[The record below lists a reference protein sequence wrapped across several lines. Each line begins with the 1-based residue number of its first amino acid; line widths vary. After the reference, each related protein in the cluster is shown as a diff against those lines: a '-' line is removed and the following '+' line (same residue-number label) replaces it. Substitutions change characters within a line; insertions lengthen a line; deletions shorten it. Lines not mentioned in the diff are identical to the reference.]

1 VFLVEWSCYSIIS
14 VQSNLYHGEI
24 RFTLQTMPKLIAT
37 IVTAPR
43 MFPLSEFALQPIGPF
58 TSSPTLIST
67 DAMGHHKVGSIE

>member
-1 VFLVEWSCYSIIS
+1 
-14 VQSNLYHGEI
+14 
-24 RFTLQTMPKLIAT
+24 
-37 IVTAPR
+37 